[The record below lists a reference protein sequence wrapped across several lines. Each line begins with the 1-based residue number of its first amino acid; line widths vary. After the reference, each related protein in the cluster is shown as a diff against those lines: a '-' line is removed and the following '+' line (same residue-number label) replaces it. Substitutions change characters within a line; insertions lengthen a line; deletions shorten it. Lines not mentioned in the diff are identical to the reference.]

1 MASAEPPAGDPAG
14 RAGDSD
20 AFFTRVYEE
29 LRAVAHARMRGER
42 RNATIQTTELV
53 HETYLR
59 LRPANDEEWASRA
72 QFFAAATEAM
82 RRILIDRARA
92 RSRRKRGGD
101 AEGKP
106 LRRVALKLEEVAQ
119 LADDR
124 DPETI
129 LALDEAIDR
138 LGRRDERAAQ
148 VVRLRFYAGLSVDEV
163 AEALGTSVRT
173 VLRDW
178 AFARVW
184 LFTEMSKGD
193 ERPAPR

>member
-1 MASAEPPAGDPAG
+1 MATGDPPAEAPAG

-20 AFFTRVYEE
+20 AFFSRVYDE
-29 LRAVAHARMRGER
+29 LRAVARAKMRDES
-42 RNATIQTTELV
+42 RNATLQTTELV

-59 LRPANDEEWASRA
+59 LRPAGNEGWASRA
-72 QFFAAATEAM
+72 QFFAAAAEAM
-82 RRILIDRARA
+82 RRILIDRARK

-101 AEGKP
+101 EEGKP
-106 LRRVALKLEEVAQ
+106 LRQVALDLEEVAQ

-124 DPETI
+124 DPDTI
-129 LALDEAIDR
+129 LALDDAIER
-138 LGRRDERAAQ
+138 LARRDERAAQ

-163 AEALGTSVRT
+163 AETLGTSVRT

-184 LFTEMSKGD
+184 LFTEISKAG
-193 ERPAPR
+193 